1 MVIDYIMSFAQWF
14 FAVFLGSFDLPRIF
28 DSSFSSHFWMVSE
41 SRTPQRHTICGRVY
55 NSRKYEKSHI
65 RFTLDITG
73 LCLAISHLSN
83 KILGARDLSMT
94 SKIKI
99 LKLKPYL
106 VTIKCE
112 LHRIFSNFVEILFLF

>member
-65 RFTLDITG
+65 RFTFDITG
-73 LCLAISHLSN
+73 LCHSKPLSTN
-83 KILGARDLSMT
+83 LERDLSMT

-106 VTIKCE
+106 VPIKCE
-112 LHRIFSNFVEILFLF
+112 LHRIFSNFFEIFVLF